1 MEINHLDGIRS
12 SYVETARIKTYLLSA
27 GDPTNIP
34 IVFLHGNASAS
45 TIWEELMLELSTD
58 YFCLAPDLLRDEL

>member
-1 MEINHLDGIRS
+1 MEINHLNGIRS
-12 SYVETARIKTYLLSA
+12 TFVETDRIRSYLLTA
-27 GDPTNIP
+27 GDPKNTP

-58 YFCLAPDLLRDEL
+58 Y